1 MSTPFDRRRFLK
13 KSFVAGAGAALAMSL
28 EEKTLLAQ
36 EKNPANTKKTS
47 TSVNFP
53 GGKIGDLAISR
64 LICGGNLTS
73 TFAHARDLIYVSSL
87 LKNYFTDEKIFE
99 TWRLCEEHGVNT
111 AILRLDNQV
120 IRLINEY
127 WHNRGGNIQWIAQC
141 KMPGNDWKADIL
153 RAIDNGCD
161 AAYLH
166 GGVADGLVS
175 AGKIDELA
183 RGIELIRDN
192 GVPGGLA
199 GHMLDVPKAIV
210 KEGIDVDFFM
220 KTLNAKNYWSAGP
233 MPRKDSVWAETPKET
248 IQFMRD
254 VKKPWIAYKVLG
266 AGAIH
271 PKEGFKYALENG
283 ADFICV
289 GMFDFQVAQDVDIAR
304 SVLAGNLKRKRP
316 WQA

>member
-1 MSTPFDRRRFLK
+1 M
-13 KSFVAGAGAALAMSL
+13 AMSL
-28 EEKTLLAQ
+28 EERTLLAQ
-36 EKNPANTKKTS
+36 EKNPGKSKKTNAS
-47 TSVNFP
+47 AEFP

-99 TWRLCEEHGVNT
+99 TWRLCEENGVNT

-127 WHNRGGNIQWIAQC
+127 WHKRGGSIQWIAQC
-141 KMPGNDWKADIL
+141 KMPGTDWKSDIL

-175 AGKIDELA
+175 QGKIDDIA
-183 RGIELIRDN
+183 KAVALIRDN
-192 GVPGGLA
+192 GIPGGIA
-199 GHMLDVPKAIV
+199 GHMLDVPKAV
-210 KEGIDVDFFM
+210 AGHGIEVDFFM

-233 MPRKDSVWAETPKET
+233 MPRKDSVWAETPQET
-248 IQFMRD
+248 IKFMQN
-254 VKKPWIAYKVLG
+254 VKTPWIAYKVLG

-283 ADFICV
+283 ADFMCV
-289 GMFDFQVAQDVDIAR
+289 GMFDFQVQEDVDIAR
-304 SVLAGNLKRKRP
+304 KLLHSDLKRKRP
-316 WQA
+316 WRA